1 MDRAPSTARVG
12 RVREGARSTVWQGY
26 KGDGRWYGP
35 PLAHLGCS
43 FSGRRGPGPLDTEE
57 FVHLFGRQ
65 MLRGVGC
72 AGDSFTEQ
80 LDLMFQSAVSE
91 VAVTFPR
98 HESHGKHVGRSVRV
112 AFASS

>member
-1 MDRAPSTARVG
+1 MVRVPARALGVLVLGPSR
-12 RVREGARSTVWQGY
+12 
-26 KGDGRWYGP
+26 P
-35 PLAHLGCS
+35 
-43 FSGRRGPGPLDTEE
+43 RGPLNTEE

-98 HESHGKHVGRSVRV
+98 AVDTRHESHCKHVGRSVRV